1 MVCFVKAV
9 FKAVDLEFKV
19 EAKSYS
25 MSLAL
30 PVMIMMAL
38 FGALKIFEATV
49 VGSLASIDW
58 FRTKWDF
65 SLKLK
70 VNFDSST

>member
-30 PVMIMMAL
+30 PVMIMMEL
-38 FGALKIFEATV
+38 FGALKIFEAKA
-49 VGSLASIDW
+49 VGSLASID
-58 FRTKWDF
+58 
-65 SLKLK
+65 
-70 VNFDSST
+70 